1 MKKSRKNKKKRQP
14 LSKIESVQL
23 TAELIQK
30 EIRYITKYAQRG
42 VSKVITLGDFLL
54 FFSTSESDAWLL
66 DTQDK
71 LALQLMDQGAV
82 LPYRIMEAENTF
94 SIEWKANYEI
104 TKKGFAVKDKN
115 RNVRLFP
122 SYPFKEIQSRLND
135 AAGFSKCKVDKR

>member
-1 MKKSRKNKKKRQP
+1 MKKIRKNKKDTQP

-30 EIRYITKYAQRG
+30 EIRSITKYAQRG

-82 LPYRIMEAENTF
+82 LPYRIMESENTF
-94 SIEWKANYEI
+94 SIEWKTNYEI
-104 TKKGFAVKDKN
+104 IEKGFAVKDKHGN
-115 RNVRLFP
+115 IRLFP
-122 SYPFKEIQSRLND
+122 SYPFKEIQNRLND
-135 AAGFSKCKVDKR
+135 AAKYPKIQIDKR